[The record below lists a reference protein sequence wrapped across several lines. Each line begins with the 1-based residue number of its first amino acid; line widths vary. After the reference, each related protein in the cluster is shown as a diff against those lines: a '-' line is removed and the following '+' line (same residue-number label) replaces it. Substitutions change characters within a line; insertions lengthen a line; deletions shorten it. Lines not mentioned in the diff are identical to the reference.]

1 MTDATKRPATD
12 AGGDAK
18 KAKTV
23 DLAAIKKQIEYY
35 FSDQNLKGDKF
46 FHEKISAE
54 PDGWLE
60 MKLIQSCNK
69 IKVMGVPDDVLL
81 DALKESNLET
91 KSGEEGNFV
100 RRTTP
105 PPALDE
111 KLAASKR
118 VKPADAHIGGVLLKF
133 SEIPEEV
140 GWIPIKEAV
149 KAKIPETAR
158 VMFATTV
165 TEKGTSV
172 MVLTPFDGDL
182 DLVDT
187 MVIEVEGQKIK
198 FAVVYGEELRECLK
212 ELPKHIVKRREA
224 AAKTRQKAKQKPVQL
239 ANQKFANIAT
249 VKAKV
254 KEIITAR
261 KDGQVLIEG
270 SPDTALVFAVFAH
283 HPRADEKL
291 KNVKGIKVDSSEHDA
306 DEKGKK
312 SRCFHLMKED
322 GTTEDIS
329 VIKCLAELERK
340 LNAGELDAKTEEKKT
355 EE

>member
-1 MTDATKRPATD
+1 
-12 AGGDAK
+12 
-18 KAKTV
+18 
-23 DLAAIKKQIEYY
+23 
-35 FSDQNLKGDKF
+35 LKGDKF
-46 FHEKISAE
+46 FHEKISADPE
-54 PDGWLE
+54 GWLE

-69 IKVMGVPDDVLL
+69 IKAFGVPDDVLV
-81 DALKESNLET
+81 DALKESALET
-91 KSGEEGNFV
+91 KTGEAGVFV

-105 PPALDE
+105 PPTLDE

-118 VKPADAHIGGVLLKF
+118 VNKPDAEQKKALAHVGGIIVKF
-133 SEIPEEV
+133 TEIPEDLN
-140 GWIPIKEAV
+140 WIPIKECV
-149 KAKIPETAR
+149 KAKIPESAR

-165 TEKGTSV
+165 SEKGSSV

-182 DLVDT
+182 DLIEN
-187 MVIEVEGQKIK
+187 MVVEVEGQKIK
-198 FAVVYGEELRECLK
+198 FSVVYGEELRECLK

-239 ANQKFANIAT
+239 AKQKFANIAT

-306 DEKGKK
+306 DDKGKK

-340 LNAGELDAKTEEKKT
+340 LNAGELDEAKKT
-355 EE
+355 EDEAKAEPASTADILKAEVKDEVKADKTK